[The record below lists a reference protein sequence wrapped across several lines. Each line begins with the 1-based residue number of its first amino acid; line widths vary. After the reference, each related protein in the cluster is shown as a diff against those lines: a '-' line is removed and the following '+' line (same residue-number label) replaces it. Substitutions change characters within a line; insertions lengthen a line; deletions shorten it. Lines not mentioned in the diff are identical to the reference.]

1 MRLPRVSGCQTN
13 GDIPASVT
21 PDSADSCLPLDH
33 SLNVIF
39 SRAPQPDAKTL
50 NTSRGRGRWGQYDQ
64 ITDETGVSLDIPGFH
79 DATTTSFSCGL
90 SPNKRATTPRF
101 GTKQN
106 SGRSAGLCCYGLVY
120 LHASPVN
127 PATKIEGG
135 AILLFS
141 SLVAANKA
149 YHDLRFYFRL
159 INTRFQFQNIA
170 RLGFG

>member
-1 MRLPRVSGCQTN
+1 
-13 GDIPASVT
+13 
-21 PDSADSCLPLDH
+21 
-33 SLNVIF
+33 
-39 SRAPQPDAKTL
+39 
-50 NTSRGRGRWGQYDQ
+50 
-64 ITDETGVSLDIPGFH
+64 
-79 DATTTSFSCGL
+79 
-90 SPNKRATTPRF
+90 
-101 GTKQN
+101 
-106 SGRSAGLCCYGLVY
+106 